1 MSAPCVMR
9 ARAQS
14 SLSCFA
20 ITWRAV
26 SPAKFRASTTQ
37 PASPAKASIISL
49 DLAQCKG
56 VPPCLISWGKIKKR
70 WLKRHHLFITPGMV
84 SIYFHKISEPKS
96 KHCIK
101 FSFWLLSI
109 LKKKLRMLLKKRGN
123 WKKTYI
129 GTKTQCFDV
138 YGLTEHPCSCSQKKP
153 ALLPLTTLT
162 KLSVWDND

>member
-1 MSAPCVMR
+1 MR

-37 PASPAKASIISL
+37 QASPAKASIISL

-56 VPPCLISWGKIKKR
+56 VPPCLMSCGKIKK
-70 WLKRHHLFITPGMV
+70 WLKKHHLFITPGMV
-84 SIYFHKISEPKS
+84 SICFQKIPEPEKFNLS
-96 KHCIK
+96 LACIK

-138 YGLTEHPCSCSQKKP
+138 YGLTEHPCSCSQKTC
-153 ALLPLTTLT
+153 TTT
-162 KLSVWDND
+162 PYYPY